1 MNTDLWVIKIMEC
14 LILPKLWVKD
24 FPGGSVVKISPAHAG
39 DAGDMGLIPGSG
51 RSPGGGHGNP
61 FQSSCLENPMGRGAG
76 WLTVHGDHKSW
87 T

>member
-51 RSPGGGHGNP
+51 RSPEDGW
-61 FQSSCLENPMGRGAG
+61 SSMVGCSPWGREESDMTER
-76 WLTVHGDHKSW
+76 LHFT
-87 T
+87 